1 MKRKITLKIIAKE
14 FDVSISTVS
23 KALKGSHEISMS
35 LKDKI
40 QSFAEDHHYKP
51 NSIAVRLQNQQTK
64 VIGVIIPDI
73 VHHFFSS
80 VIQGIEEETN
90 SRGYSVMICL
100 SNESFD
106 KETMNIDMFTNG
118 SADGLIVSM
127 SKETQQRNDYKHF
140 EDLVEDDFPMVMF
153 DRIND
158 DIKCDKVIIDD
169 VGGAMNATNH
179 LIEIGCKRIALVT
192 TPRHVTVGTLRKEG
206 YVKAIKNHGD
216 KINDQL
222 IVEVD
227 ERDGIKKQIE
237 RLFDDNIPDGIF
249 AVNEYYAVTAMNIA
263 REKGLRIPE
272 DISVIGFTDGPI
284 SKLAL
289 PSLTT
294 VVQHGFTMGKQ
305 AAELLLNRIES
316 KVDIIPQRKV
326 ISTNLKI
333 RKSTKSI

>member
-158 DIKCDKVIIDD
+158 DIECDKVLIDD

-179 LIEIGCKRIALVT
+179 LVEIGCKRIALVT
-192 TPRHVTVGTLRKEG
+192 TPKHVTVGALRREG

-216 KINDQL
+216 KINNQL

-227 ERDGIKKQIE
+227 EGDDIKKQIE
-237 RLFDDNIPDGIF
+237 RLFDDNVPDGIF

-284 SKLAL
+284 SKLSL

-305 AAELLLNRIES
+305 AAELLLDRIES
-316 KVDIIPQRKV
+316 KVDTKPQRKV